1 MDKFLLI
8 LSIKMILIYISYSFL
23 KYTMEQNCTIYK
35 TANFIGKRW
44 TLLILLE
51 LYKGGSKLKRYSQ
64 IKREMQEITPKILS
78 ARLKELEKEKL
89 INKRVDASVVPV
101 RCEYSLTKSGEDFIK
116 IIQDMKKWALK
127 WKLKNTICKK
137 ADCRECNL

>member
-1 MDKFLLI
+1 MKQD
-8 LSIKMILIYISYSFL
+8 
-23 KYTMEQNCTIYK
+23 CTIYK

-51 LYKGGSKLKRYSQ
+51 LYKGESKLKRYSQ
-64 IKREMQEITPKILS
+64 IKKGMKEITPKILS

-101 RCEYSLTKSGEDFIK
+101 KCEYSLTKSGEDFINIVK
-116 IIQDMKKWALK
+116 DIKKWALK
-127 WKLKNTICKK
+127 WKVKNIICERS
-137 ADCRECNL
+137 DCKECDL